1 MEMKFDIEEQ
11 LQLIAKVPKAARM
24 GIVAAVLIAIASSY
38 YFLSY
43 APQRAEVLQL
53 RTQAQ
58 QLQRK
63 LNNVR
68 AVATNLSAFEK
79 EVTDLERELEKALKQ
94 LPNRKQFEDLLQD
107 ISTAGKQVGVQIK
120 SIEREAEL
128 SHDFYAEV
136 PFKLELEGE
145 YHDLAR
151 FFERVARLPRIVNI
165 GALDVTV
172 STENRRATVLKVKGT
187 ATTFR
192 FLNAD
197 NDEQTASGAPAP
209 AAAAQGRRA

>member
-1 MEMKFDIEEQ
+1 MEMKLDFDKQLEQ
-11 LQLIAKVPKAARM
+11 LGKVPKSARLGAVFAILAAVAVGYYFVSYQPKQQELTQLRM
-24 GIVAAVLIAIASSY
+24 G
-38 YFLSY
+38 
-43 APQRAEVLQL
+43 
-53 RTQAQ
+53 TQ

-68 AVATNLSAFEK
+68 AVATNVGAFEN
-79 EVTDLERELEKALKQ
+79 EVADLERELTKALKQ
-94 LPNRKQFEDLLQD
+94 LPNGKQFEDLLQD

-192 FLNAD
+192 FLNTE
-197 NDEQTASGAPAP
+197 NEEQASSGAS
-209 AAAAQGRRA
+209 AAQGRRA

>member
-11 LQLIAKVPKAARM
+11 LQIVAKIPKAARM
-24 GIVAAVLIAIASSY
+24 GIVAAVLACIAGGY
-38 YFLSY
+38 YVTSY
-43 APQRAEVLQL
+43 APKAAQVVTL
-53 RTQAQ
+53 RNQAQ

-68 AVATNLSAFEK
+68 AVATNLGAFEQ
-79 EVTDLERELEKALKQ
+79 EVTDLERELTKALKQ

-120 SIEREAEL
+120 SIERDAEL
-128 SHDFYAEV
+128 AHDFYAEV
-136 PFKLELEGE
+136 PFKIELEGE

-165 GALDVTV
+165 GALEMKVA
-172 STENRRATVLKVKGT
+172 TEGRGATVLKVTGT

-192 FLNAD
+192 FLSTD
-197 NDEQTASGAPAP
+197 GEETAHVTQ
-209 AAAAQGRRA
+209 AAKPGRKA

>member
-11 LQLIAKVPKAARM
+11 LQVVAKIPKAARM
-24 GIVAAVLIAIASSY
+24 GIVAAILAAIAGGY
-38 YFLSY
+38 YFMSY
-43 APQRAEVLQL
+43 APKATEVTRL

-68 AVATNLSAFEK
+68 AVATNLGAFEQ
-79 EVTDLERELEKALKQ
+79 EVADLERDLEKALKQ

-120 SIEREAEL
+120 SIERKAEL

-165 GALDVTV
+165 GALDVSV
-172 STENRRATVLKVKGT
+172 ATEGRRATVLKVTGT

-192 FLNAD
+192 FLNTESGD
-197 NDEQTASGAPAP
+197 TASADTTATP
-209 AAAAQGRRA
+209 GRRA

>member
-1 MEMKFDIEEQ
+1 MKFDIEEQ
-11 LQLIAKVPKAARM
+11 LQIVAKVPKPARW
-24 GIVAAVLIAIASSY
+24 GVVAAILLCIAGAY
-38 YFLSY
+38 YFMSY
-43 APQRAEVLQL
+43 APKSGQVTQL

-68 AVATNLSAFEK
+68 AVATNLSAFEQ
-79 EVTDLERELEKALKQ
+79 EVTGLERDLEKALKQ

-120 SIEREAEL
+120 SIERDAEL
-128 SHDFYAEV
+128 AHDFYAEV
-136 PFKLELEGE
+136 PFKIELEGE

-165 GALDVTV
+165 GALEVNV
-172 STENRRATVLKVKGT
+172 ATEGRRATVLRVTGT

-192 FLNAD
+192 FLSTENED
-197 NDEQTASGAPAP
+197 TASVAKAEKS
-209 AAAAQGRRA
+209 GRRA

>member
-11 LQLIAKVPKAARM
+11 LQIIAKVPKAARM
-24 GIVAAVLIAIASSY
+24 GIVAALLVCIAAGY
-38 YFLSY
+38 YFMSY
-43 APQRAEVLQL
+43 APKSSQVTQL

-68 AVATNLSAFEK
+68 AVATNLGAFEQ
-79 EVTDLERELEKALKQ
+79 EVTDLERDLEKALKQ

-120 SIEREAEL
+120 SIERDAEL
-128 SHDFYAEV
+128 AHDFYAEV

-165 GALDVTV
+165 GALDVRV
-172 STENRRATVLKVKGT
+172 ATEGRRATVLKVTGT

-192 FLNAD
+192 FLNT
-197 NDEQTASGAPAP
+197 EGEETAEATKP
-209 AAAAQGRRA
+209 AASGRRA

>member
-11 LQLIAKVPKAARM
+11 LQLAAKVPKAARM
-24 GIVAAVLIAIASSY
+24 GVVAAVLVAIACGY
-38 YFLSY
+38 FFLSY
-43 APQRAEVLQL
+43 APKRAEVVKL

-68 AVATNLSAFEK
+68 AVATNLGAFEQ
-79 EVTDLERELEKALKQ
+79 EVTGLERDLEKALKQ

-128 SHDFYAEV
+128 AHDFYAEV
-136 PFKLELEGE
+136 PFKIELEGE

-165 GALDVTV
+165 GALDIGVF
-172 STENRRATVLKVKGT
+172 TEGRRATVLKVKGT

-192 FLNAD
+192 FLNSEG
-197 NDEQTASGAPAP
+197 DEQAQTGTAT
-209 AAAAQGRRA
+209 AQGRRA

>member
-11 LQLIAKVPKAARM
+11 LQLAAKVPKAARM
-24 GIVAAVLIAIASSY
+24 GVVAVVLVAIACGY
-38 YFLSY
+38 FFLSY
-43 APQRAEVLQL
+43 APKRAEVVKL

-68 AVATNLSAFEK
+68 AVATNLGAFEQ
-79 EVTDLERELEKALKQ
+79 EVTGLERDLEQALKQ

-128 SHDFYAEV
+128 AHDFYAEV
-136 PFKLELEGE
+136 PFKIELEGE

-165 GALDVTV
+165 GALDIGVF
-172 STENRRATVLKVKGT
+172 TEGRRATVLKVKGT

-192 FLNAD
+192 FLNSEG
-197 NDEQTASGAPAP
+197 DEQAQTGTAT
-209 AAAAQGRRA
+209 AQGRRA

>member
-11 LQLIAKVPKAARM
+11 LQVVAKIPKAARM
-24 GIVAAVLIAIASSY
+24 GIVAAILACIAGGY
-38 YFLSY
+38 YFTSY
-43 APQRAEVLQL
+43 AHKSSQVVNL
-53 RTQAQ
+53 RNQAQ

-68 AVATNLSAFEK
+68 AVATNLGAFEQ
-79 EVTDLERELEKALKQ
+79 EVTDLERDLEKALKQ

-120 SIEREAEL
+120 SIERDAEL
-128 SHDFYAEV
+128 AHDFYAEV
-136 PFKLELEGE
+136 PFKIELEGE

-165 GALDVTV
+165 GALEVKV
-172 STENRRATVLKVKGT
+172 ATEGRRATVLKVTGT

-192 FLNAD
+192 FLNT
-197 NDEQTASGAPAP
+197 EGEETAQVSSSAKP
-209 AAAAQGRRA
+209 GRRV

>member
-11 LQLIAKVPKAARM
+11 LQVVAKVPKAARW
-24 GIVAAVLIAIASSY
+24 GAVAAILVAIAGAY
-38 YFLSY
+38 YFMSY
-43 APQRAEVLQL
+43 APKATQVTAL
-53 RTQAQ
+53 RGQTQ

-68 AVATNLSAFEK
+68 AVATNLGAFEQ
-79 EVTDLERELEKALKQ
+79 EVADLERELEKALKQ

-120 SIEREAEL
+120 SIERDAEL
-128 SHDFYAEV
+128 AHDFYAEV

-165 GALDVTV
+165 GALEVKV
-172 STENRRATVLKVKGT
+172 ETEGRRATVLKVTGT

-192 FLNAD
+192 FLSSDA
-197 NDEQTASGAPAP
+197 EETASAETAEH
-209 AAAAQGRRA
+209 AGRRA

>member
-11 LQLIAKVPKAARM
+11 LQVLAKVPKPARW
-24 GIVAAVLIAIASSY
+24 GAVAVLLLCIAGAY
-38 YFLSY
+38 YLLSY
-43 APQRAEVLQL
+43 SPKSTQVTHL

-68 AVATNLSAFEK
+68 AVATNLGAFEQ
-79 EVTDLERELEKALKQ
+79 EVADLERDLEKALKQ

-120 SIEREAEL
+120 SIERDAEL
-128 SHDFYAEV
+128 AHDFYAEV
-136 PFKLELEGE
+136 PFKVELEGE

-151 FFERVARLPRIVNI
+151 FFDDISKLPRIVN
-165 GALDVTV
+165 V
-172 STENRRATVLKVKGT
+172 SDLQISIEDETQLGT
-187 ATTFR
+187 RLLVRGNATTFR
-192 FLNAD
+192 FL
-197 NDEQTASGAPAP
+197 EQSGVPAGGED
-209 AAAAQGRRA
+209 AAGKKAKGGA

>member
-1 MEMKFDIEEQ
+1 M
-11 LQLIAKVPKAARM
+11 
-24 GIVAAVLIAIASSY
+24 
-38 YFLSY
+38 LSY
-43 APQRAEVLQL
+43 APKSSQVAQL
-53 RTQAQ
+53 RTQAM

-68 AVATNLSAFEK
+68 AVATNLGAFEQ
-79 EVTDLERELEKALKQ
+79 EVTDLERDLEKALKQ

-120 SIEREAEL
+120 SIERDAEL
-128 SHDFYAEV
+128 AHDFYAEV

-172 STENRRATVLKVKGT
+172 STEDRRATVLRVQGT

-192 FLNAD
+192 FLNAEGED
-197 NDEQTASGAPAP
+197 TAQASS
-209 AAAAQGRRA
+209 AATPGRRA